1 MKINR
6 TNRLDEMQD
15 QKLLKLEEA
24 GFWILFWALSL
35 AILVQLLT
43 GGSFRQIA
51 GELIVLAIGSIWLAV
66 TTLKNG
72 IWTRE
77 STPTRKGNALASII
91 PAVLIGAI
99 HVFKLNMKDGLQPR
113 SLLITAGIS
122 AAVYALCF
130 GILELFR
137 AAYNKRRSALDDI
150 PDEESEA

>member
-1 MKINR
+1 MTINR
-6 TNRLDEMQD
+6 KNRLDEMQD

-35 AILVQLLT
+35 SILVQLLA

-72 IWTRE
+72 LWTRE

-91 PAVLIGAI
+91 PAVLIGA
-99 HVFKLNMKDGLQPR
+99 VRVYKLIQRGWVQPK
-113 SLLITAGIS
+113 SLLIALGIS
-122 AAVYALCF
+122 AAVYVLCF
-130 GILELFR
+130 GILEFFR
-137 AAYNKRRSALDDI
+137 AAYSKRRSALDDI

>member
-35 AILVQLLT
+35 AILVQLFT

-51 GELIVLAIGSIWLAV
+51 GELIVLAIGSIWIAV

-91 PAVLIGAI
+91 PAVLIGFI
-99 HVFKLNMKDGLQPR
+99 RVYKLIQRGEVQSK
-113 SLLITAGIS
+113 SLLIALGIS

-130 GILELFR
+130 GILEFFR

-150 PDEESEA
+150 PDEESEV

>member
-6 TNRLDEMQD
+6 TKRLDEMQD

-35 AILVQLLT
+35 SILVQLLT

-72 IWTRE
+72 LWTRE
-77 STPTRKGNALASII
+77 SAPTRKGNALASII

-150 PDEESEA
+150 PDEESEV

>member
-6 TNRLDEMQD
+6 TNRFDEMQD

-35 AILVQLLT
+35 SILVQLLT

-99 HVFKLNMKDGLQPR
+99 HVFKLNMKDGLQPM

>member
-15 QKLLKLEEA
+15 QKLLKLEEG

-72 IWTRE
+72 LWTRE
-77 STPTRKGNALASII
+77 SAPTRKGNALASII

-99 HVFKLNMKDGLQPR
+99 HVFKLNMKDG
-113 SLLITAGIS
+113 
-122 AAVYALCF
+122 
-130 GILELFR
+130 
-137 AAYNKRRSALDDI
+137 
-150 PDEESEA
+150 

>member
-72 IWTRE
+72 LWTRE
-77 STPTRKGNALASII
+77 SAPTRKGNALASII

>member
-1 MKINR
+1 MKTNR

-77 STPTRKGNALASII
+77 STPTRKGSALASII

-137 AAYNKRRSALDDI
+137 AAYNKRRSALDNI
-150 PDEESEA
+150 PDEESET